1 MRQPAI
7 EIVPVG
13 KVSPHLLQPLPQVLA
28 ERFPGREVRI
38 APQGLEH
45 PGYAFSPRRKQY
57 QANLI
62 LEQLARFDPQ
72 AERVLGIADLD
83 LFVPGL
89 NFIFG
94 QAQVGGPAAII
105 ALARLHQEFWG
116 RPANPQLVQERILKE
131 AVHELG
137 HTYGLEHCRIPTCVM
152 HFSNTLEETDRKSD
166 QFCSGHQTQL
176 NQTLED
182 DEAKKR

>member
-1 MRQPAI
+1 MRPLVI

-13 KVSPHLLQPLPQVLA
+13 AVSPHLLRFLPQMLA
-28 ERFPGREVRI
+28 ERFPGREVRS
-38 APQGLEH
+38 APQGLEY
-45 PGYAFSPRRKQY
+45 PGYAFSPMRKQY
-57 QANLI
+57 KADLI
-62 LEQLARFDPQ
+62 LEQLARFHPQ
-72 AERVLGIADLD
+72 SERILGIVDLD

-94 QAQVGGPAAII
+94 QAQVGGPAAIV

-116 RPANPQLVQERILKE
+116 RPANPQLLQERILKE

-152 HFSNTLEETDRKSD
+152 HFSNTLEETDCKSD
-166 QFCSGHQTQL
+166 RFCRNIRCNCDCTHI
-176 NQTLED
+176 
-182 DEAKKR
+182 